1 MNSNPIFT
9 PPMHRVGL
17 IGDFG
22 GSVMVEAE
30 SVGEEKMGCR
40 VSWVGIRYSKVS
52 KYITKM
58 FKYQNQ
64 SY

>member
-1 MNSNPIFT
+1 
-9 PPMHRVGL
+9 MHRVGL